1 MLVLGLSA
9 ANGSWEGA
17 GFASS
22 VAPAGPYRWEDGAVA
37 PGAGGDVG
45 VAAGGGGGGDDDDG
59 GGGGGGDDE
68 GGGGSGSGGD
78 GGGGGGGAYLFSGSG
93 ANGTAVSRL
102 RPDLLGTT
110 GVCGRAPRLSAPA
123 VSAERARAR
132 IAACFAASRHA
143 GGGGLSRHAGG
154 GGVTVALPPPATRAR
169 ARYQLTHLFH
179 TLIFSLCAPTSS
191 AALQE
196 RWPLVPAR
204 HPAGA
209 ALVRNGAQ
217 RDAALFSM
225 MFGAV
230 ILCSWRLA
238 GAAVPYSI

>member
-143 GGGGLSRHAGG
+143 GGGGSLEACGG
-154 GGVTVALPPPATRAR
+154 GGGRRGPAPPPPSLWRCHLPPHAR
-169 ARYQLTHLFH
+169 ARDINSLISSTHSFSPCVPPPRAQPFRSGGRWYLLGIRRERRWCGTARSV
-179 TLIFSLCAPTSS
+179 TLPCF
-191 AALQE
+191 Q
-196 RWPLVPAR
+196 
-204 HPAGA
+204 
-209 ALVRNGAQ
+209 
-217 RDAALFSM
+217 
-225 MFGAV
+225 
-230 ILCSWRLA
+230 
-238 GAAVPYSI
+238 

>member
-143 GGGGLSRHAGG
+143 GGGVSRGMRGGGLSGAATSRH
-154 GGVTVALPPPATRAR
+154 TRAR
-169 ARYQLTHLFH
+169 AISTHSSLPH
-179 TLIFSLCAPTSS
+179 THFLLVCPHLERSPSGAVAAGTCS
-191 AALQE
+191 ASGGSG
-196 RWPLVPAR
+196 
-204 HPAGA
+204 AGA
-209 ALVRNGAQ
+209 ER
-217 RDAALFSM
+217 RAA
-225 MFGAV
+225 
-230 ILCSWRLA
+230 
-238 GAAVPYSI
+238 